1 MGVSLQQPWQV
12 CRYSFH
18 CTSSSPEYTYYCSK
32 QGISTMA
39 SGQEAEVQQLLK
51 QLRETEQRVQA
62 ERQEADNAECRIRR
76 LDSA

>member
-1 MGVSLQQPWQV
+1 
-12 CRYSFH
+12 
-18 CTSSSPEYTYYCSK
+18 
-32 QGISTMA
+32 MA